1 MNPHKDEL
9 PTILIPLLK
18 GVIYRD
24 ESPGK
29 WQNLL
34 DNQGPLRD
42 YLTVIGL
49 DLMVFEDEGFA
60 YLKNCEEE
68 DDDETPKLISRR
80 PLSYTVSLLLSQL
93 RRKLAEHDASSG
105 EERLILEKQEIVE
118 LMGTFLSRGVNEV
131 QFTRKIEAALQKVF
145 ELGFIRF
152 PGDKKDRV
160 EVKRII
166 KAFVDAQWLNEFDSR
181 MEAYTAYGKSD
192 EE

>member
-9 PTILIPLLK
+9 PGILIPLLK
-18 GVIYRD
+18 SVIYRD
-24 ESPGK
+24 ESPEK
-29 WQNLL
+29 WQLL
-34 DNQGPLRD
+34 MDNQNPVRD

-49 DLMVFEDEGFA
+49 ELMVFEDEGFA
-60 YLKNCEEE
+60 YLKNTERE
-68 DDDETPKLISRR
+68 DDETPRLISRR

-105 EERLILEKQEIVE
+105 EERLILEKGEIVD
-118 LMGTFLSRGVNEV
+118 LMVTFMSRGVNEV

-152 PGDKKDRV
+152 PGNRKDTV

-166 KAFVDAQWLNEFDSR
+166 KAFIDAQWLNEFDSR
-181 MEAYTAYGKSD
+181 MEAYAAYGDSD